1 MFRDNRDSNA
11 YVNSSMVS
19 LTNNGIEIKFFRQ
32 ALRKSLLEGEIILMS
47 KPEKYRR
54 IGKTEMIVDFIT
66 FTEDAKLIVPSSR
79 ASIYRDLLPNDKI
92 IRLRDENSLI
102 GLKTNDIYVVD
113 EVSLKE
119 YETIK
124 EVIDKPRGIVSI
136 VEDYIVL

>member
-1 MFRDNRDSNA
+1 MFRDTVDSSEYINT
-11 YVNSSMVS
+11 STIS
-19 LTNNGIEIKFFRQ
+19 LTNNGIQIKFFRQ
-32 ALRKSLLEGEIILMS
+32 ALRKSLLEGDIILIS

-66 FTEDAKLIVPSSR
+66 FTKDANLIVPSSR

-92 IRLRDENSLI
+92 IILRDENSLI
-102 GLKTNDIYVVD
+102 GLKANDIYVVD

-124 EVIDKPRGIVSI
+124 EVIDNPRGIVSI